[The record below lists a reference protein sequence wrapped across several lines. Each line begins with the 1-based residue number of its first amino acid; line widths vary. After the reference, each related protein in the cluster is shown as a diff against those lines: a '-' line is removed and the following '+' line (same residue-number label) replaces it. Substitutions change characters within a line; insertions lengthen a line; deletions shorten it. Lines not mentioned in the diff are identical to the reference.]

1 MQGTQRRG
9 TLVVINVF
17 VYCTLRITNLALTL
31 LAARCSWMLHLL
43 NLFCIIQR
51 MSTGG
56 AAAAYTST
64 AYPSSGSSTE
74 FPRVT
79 PNHAPRIPTKWCEMP
94 WHSGKTKSDSMQVS
108 CILMSFFP
116 QVWLTTISAATRT
129 TPTTSTKLQQ
139 SGALR
144 PIPALSGKPAHLW
157 VWLLQLLSP
166 AFGAEGFQIQ
176 IPLVDW
182 QPCKNNNWSS
192 SFYNRPNTRTEECTD
207 GYAITNNEVRT
218 LLEICAYVLW
228 VFAAIYCILVCC
240 LLDRTF

>member
-1 MQGTQRRG
+1 MVLSSCWLPINRGRSRLPGCTEPNKDGIFVRSVGRRSGPHPQGLGGLGMKLGSTWS
-9 TLVVINVF
+9 TLKESKGSK
-17 VYCTLRITNLALTL
+17 RIQVLVLVDLCWGSHRVTNLALTL
-31 LAARCSWMLHLL
+31 LAARCSCMLHLL

-64 AYPSSGSSTE
+64 TYPSSGSSTE

-94 WHSGKTKSDSMQVS
+94 WHSGKTNSDSMQLS

-129 TPTTSTKLQQ
+129 TPTISTKLQQ

-157 VWLLQLLSP
+157 VWLLQLLS
-166 AFGAEGFQIQ
+166 AFAEGFQIQ

-182 QPCKNNNWSS
+182 QPCKK
-192 SFYNRPNTRTEECTD
+192 T
-207 GYAITNNEVRT
+207 
-218 LLEICAYVLW
+218 
-228 VFAAIYCILVCC
+228 
-240 LLDRTF
+240 